1 MVVLRSPKLLGTNN
15 HPWVNNNHN
24 VRYLAYPPTLWLN
37 IRPTQELYLQ
47 SYDLVIPAY
56 TPPKKPA
63 KPEPKADSKKAN
75 EKAEK
80 AKKTSEKVAPTKG
93 NTYVVESGDNL
104 YYISKKFSCTV
115 DDLMA
120 WNGLTN
126 SNIHPGDTL
135 VVRGAK
141 GAAKPASKEN
151 SGAQAEKFI
160 TYTVKQGDSL
170 FDIAKSY
177 KTTKED
183 IMKWNGLKDTKIKP
197 GDKLKIKKP

>member
-1 MVVLRSPKLLGTNN
+1 MEANSGF
-15 HPWVNNNHN
+15 
-24 VRYLAYPPTLWLN
+24 
-37 IRPTQELYLQ
+37 IRRLTIGD
-47 SYDLVIPAY
+47 SLVIPAY

-63 KPEPKADSKKAN
+63 KSEPKADTKKDDK
-75 EKAEK
+75 KAEK
-80 AKKTSEKVAPTKG
+80 AKKAAEKVAPTKG

-104 YYISKKFSCTV
+104 YYIAKKFSCTV

-135 VVRGAK
+135 VVRGSKNASK
-141 GAAKPASKEN
+141 DKPA
-151 SGAQAEKFI
+151 EKADGFI

-170 FDIAKSY
+170 YDLAKSY

>member
-1 MVVLRSPKLLGTNN
+1 
-15 HPWVNNNHN
+15 
-24 VRYLAYPPTLWLN
+24 
-37 IRPTQELYLQ
+37 
-47 SYDLVIPAY
+47 
-56 TPPKKPA
+56 
-63 KPEPKADSKKAN
+63 
-75 EKAEK
+75 
-80 AKKTSEKVAPTKG
+80 
-93 NTYVVESGDNL
+93 
-104 YYISKKFSCTV
+104 KKFSCTV

-141 GAAKPASKEN
+141 GAAKAASKEN

-160 TYTVKQGDSL
+160 SYTVKQGDSL